1 MISNY
6 WSKII
11 KHKTFLLFI
20 FFIISSCSINSNK
33 ELSYSN
39 KYTIYGTILNIT
51 KVEIEEDN
59 ITNDKD
65 KINHGVELLIQTTKG
80 TSISIV
86 QKIEKYN
93 FVSGD
98 KVMIIKSNNRSR
110 VIPSE

>member
-11 KHKTFLLFI
+11 KHKKSLLFI

-39 KYTIYGTILNIT
+39 KYTVYGTILNIT
-51 KVEIEEDN
+51 KVQIEEDN
-59 ITNDKD
+59 TTNIDQ
-65 KINHGVELLIQTTKG
+65 GVELLIQTTKG

-86 QKIEKYN
+86 QKIDKYS

-110 VIPSE
+110 VIPSQ

>member
-11 KHKTFLLFI
+11 KHKFFLFLI
-20 FFIISSCSINSNK
+20 FFIISSCSLNSNK
-33 ELSYSN
+33 NLSHSN
-39 KYTIYGTILNIT
+39 KYTIYGTILDIT
-51 KVEIEEDN
+51 KVEVEEDN
-59 ITNDKD
+59 ITDDKD
-65 KINHGVELLIQTTKG
+65 KINQGVELLIQTTKG

-86 QKIEKYN
+86 QQIDKYN
-93 FVSGD
+93 FVLGD

>member
-6 WSKII
+6 WSTTI
-11 KHKTFLLFI
+11 KHKESLLFI

-33 ELSYSN
+33 DSSYSN

-51 KVEIEEDN
+51 EVEIEEDSMADN
-59 ITNDKD
+59 KD
-65 KINHGVELLIQTTKG
+65 KINQGVELLIQTTKG

-86 QKIEKYN
+86 QKIDKNN

-98 KVMIIKSNNRSR
+98 KVMIIKLNNRSR
-110 VIPSE
+110 VIPSK